1 MYRICTFDEIA
12 ERGIAAFSPEKFD
25 VAENLERPHAILLRS
40 HNLTIEELD
49 TDIVAIA
56 RAGAGVNNIPVDA
69 CTERGIVVFNTPG
82 ANANSVKEIVLAA
95 LLLSARDI
103 VGGMRFVRTL
113 QDARSE
119 IDVQAKVESEK
130 KRFKGRELTGRT
142 LGIVGL
148 GSVGSMV
155 AKAALDLG
163 MDVIG
168 YDPALSIDAAWRL
181 PSQVTRMESIS
192 DLLSRSE
199 LVSLHVPAN
208 SETVSMINAETLRSF
223 QPGTAL
229 LNFAREEIVDVPA
242 VVEALDSGVLSY
254 YFTDFPN
261 SILSGHERAHAMPHL
276 GASTTEAEEN
286 CALMAANQLDSFLR
300 FGNVEN
306 SVNFPT
312 ITLEPSEGHRIGI
325 SNKNVAGSLGG
336 LLSVLADRQINVID
350 LINKSRGEIAYNLID
365 IAEPPSE
372 QVLSD
377 LLAIET
383 VMGVR
388 AIESEIR

>member
-1 MYRICTFDEIA
+1 MYRIRTFDNIA
-12 ERGIAAFSPEKFD
+12 ERGIAAFAADKFQVD
-25 VAENLERPHAILLRS
+25 EDLKSPHAILLRS
-40 HNLTIEELD
+40 HNLTIDELD
-49 TDIVAIA
+49 TYVAAVA
-56 RAGAGVNNIPVDA
+56 RAGAGVNNIPVDV

-95 LLLSARDI
+95 LLLSVRDI

-113 QDARSE
+113 QDVKEE
-119 IDVQAKVESEK
+119 IDVGAKVELEK
-130 KRFKGRELTGRT
+130 RRFRGRELTGRT
-142 LGIVGL
+142 LGVVGL
-148 GSVGSMV
+148 GSVGSLV

-163 MDVIG
+163 MDVVG

-181 PSQVTRMESIS
+181 PSAVVRMENLSS
-192 DLLSRSE
+192 LFSRSE

-208 SETVSMINAETLRSF
+208 PETSSMINAETLASF
-223 QPGTAL
+223 RPGTAL

-242 VVEALDSGVLSY
+242 VVNALDTGILSY
-254 YFTDFPN
+254 YFTDFP
-261 SILSGHERAHAMPHL
+261 SSLLSGHERAQAMPHL

-286 CALMAANQLDSFLR
+286 CAVMAARQLDTFLR
-300 FGNVEN
+300 YGNIEN

-312 ITLEPSEGHRIGI
+312 ISMEPSEGHRIGI
-325 SNKNVAGSLGG
+325 SNKNVAGSLGE

-365 IAEPPSE
+365 IADPPSE
-372 QVLSD
+372 PMLSD

-383 VMGVR
+383 VIGVR
-388 AIESEIR
+388 AMPNELV

>member
-40 HNLTIEELD
+40 HNLTIEEWD

>member
-12 ERGIAAFSPEKFD
+12 ECGIAAFSTEKFE

-142 LGIVGL
+142 LGVVGL

-223 QPGTAL
+223 QSGTAL

-300 FGNVEN
+300 FGNIEN

-383 VMGVR
+383 VLRVR

>member
-1 MYRICTFDEIA
+1 MF
-12 ERGIAAFSPEKFD
+12 AADKFD
-25 VAENLERPHAILLRS
+25 VAGDVKRPHAILLRS
-40 HNLTIEELD
+40 HYLSIDELD
-49 TDIVAIA
+49 DEVAAVA

-113 QDARSE
+113 QDVNEE
-119 IDVQAKVESEK
+119 IDVHAKVELEK
-130 KRFKGRELTGRT
+130 KRFSGRELTGRT
-142 LGIVGL
+142 LGVVGL
-148 GSVGSMV
+148 GSVGSLV

-163 MDVIG
+163 MDVVG

-181 PSQVTRMESIS
+181 PSQVVRMENLPS
-192 DLLSRSE
+192 LFSRSE
-199 LVSLHVPAN
+199 LISLHVPAN
-208 SETVSMINAETLRSF
+208 QETRSMINAEALASF
-223 QPGTAL
+223 RPGTAL

-242 VVEALDSGVLSY
+242 VVNALDEGILSY

-261 SILSGHERAHAMPHL
+261 SLLSGHERAHAMPHL
-276 GASTTEAEEN
+276 GASTTEAEEK
-286 CALMAANQLDSFLR
+286 CAVMAASQLDTFLQ
-300 FGNVEN
+300 FGNIEN

-312 ITLEPSEGHRIGI
+312 ISMEPSEGYRIGI
-325 SNKNVAGSLGG
+325 SNRNVAGSLGG

-365 IAEPPSE
+365 IAEPPND
-372 QVLSD
+372 QILAD
-377 LLAIET
+377 LLAIKT
-383 VMGVR
+383 VIGVR
-388 AIESEIR
+388 AMANEIT

>member
-1 MYRICTFDEIA
+1 MYRIRTFDNIA
-12 ERGIAAFSPEKFD
+12 ERGIAAFAADKFQVD
-25 VAENLERPHAILLRS
+25 EDLKSPHAILLRS
-40 HNLTIEELD
+40 HNLTIDELD
-49 TDIVAIA
+49 TYVAAVA
-56 RAGAGVNNIPVDA
+56 RAGAGVNNIPVDV

-95 LLLSARDI
+95 LLLSVRDI

-113 QDARSE
+113 QDVKEE
-119 IDVQAKVESEK
+119 IDVGAKVELEK
-130 KRFKGRELTGRT
+130 RRFRGRELTGRT
-142 LGIVGL
+142 LGVVGL
-148 GSVGSMV
+148 GSVGSLV

-163 MDVIG
+163 MDVVG

-181 PSQVTRMESIS
+181 PSAVVRMENLSS
-192 DLLSRSE
+192 LFSRSE

-208 SETVSMINAETLRSF
+208 PETSSMINAETLASF
-223 QPGTAL
+223 RPGTAL

-242 VVEALDSGVLSY
+242 VVNALDTGILSY
-254 YFTDFPN
+254 YFTDFP
-261 SILSGHERAHAMPHL
+261 SSLLSGHERAHAMPHL

-286 CALMAANQLDSFLR
+286 CAVMAARQLDTFLR
-300 FGNVEN
+300 YGNIEN

-312 ITLEPSEGHRIGI
+312 ISMEPSEGHRIGI
-325 SNKNVAGSLGG
+325 SNKNVAGSLGE

-365 IAEPPSE
+365 IADPPSE
-372 QVLSD
+372 PMLSD

-383 VMGVR
+383 VISVR
-388 AIESEIR
+388 AMPNEIV

>member
-1 MYRICTFDEIA
+1 MYRIRTLDNIA
-12 ERGIAAFSPEKFD
+12 ERGITTFAADKFH
-25 VAENLERPHAILLRS
+25 VAGDMKRPHAILLRS
-40 HNLTIEELD
+40 HYLSIDELGD
-49 TDIVAIA
+49 EVAAVA

-113 QDARSE
+113 QDVNEE
-119 IDVQAKVESEK
+119 IDVHAKVELEK
-130 KRFKGRELTGRT
+130 KRFSGRELTGRT
-142 LGIVGL
+142 LGVVGL
-148 GSVGSMV
+148 GSVGSLV

-163 MDVIG
+163 MDVVG

-181 PSQVTRMESIS
+181 PSQVVRMENLPS
-192 DLLSRSE
+192 LFSRSE
-199 LVSLHVPAN
+199 LISLHVPAN
-208 SETVSMINAETLRSF
+208 PETRSMINAETLASF
-223 QPGTAL
+223 RPGTAL

-242 VVEALDSGVLSY
+242 VVNALDEGILSY

-261 SILSGHERAHAMPHL
+261 SLLSGHERAHAMPHL
-276 GASTTEAEEN
+276 GASTTEAEEK
-286 CALMAANQLDSFLR
+286 CAVMAASQLDTFLQ
-300 FGNVEN
+300 FGNIEN

-312 ITLEPSEGHRIGI
+312 ISMEPSEGYRIGI
-325 SNKNVAGSLGG
+325 SNRNVAGSLGG

-365 IAEPPSE
+365 IAEPPND
-372 QVLSD
+372 QILAD
-377 LLAIET
+377 LLAIKT
-383 VMGVR
+383 VIGVR
-388 AIESEIR
+388 AMANEIT

>member
-1 MYRICTFDEIA
+1 MF
-12 ERGIAAFSPEKFD
+12 AADKFD
-25 VAENLERPHAILLRS
+25 VAGDVKRPHAILLRS
-40 HNLTIEELD
+40 HYLSIDELD
-49 TDIVAIA
+49 DEVAAVA

-113 QDARSE
+113 QDVNEE
-119 IDVQAKVESEK
+119 IDVHAKVELEK
-130 KRFKGRELTGRT
+130 KRFSGRELTGRT
-142 LGIVGL
+142 LGVVGL
-148 GSVGSMV
+148 GSVGSLV

-163 MDVIG
+163 MDVVG

-181 PSQVTRMESIS
+181 PSQVVRMENLPS
-192 DLLSRSE
+192 LFSRSE
-199 LVSLHVPAN
+199 LISLHVPAN
-208 SETVSMINAETLRSF
+208 PETRSMINAETLASF
-223 QPGTAL
+223 RPGTAL

-242 VVEALDSGVLSY
+242 VVNALDEGILSY

-261 SILSGHERAHAMPHL
+261 SLLSGHERAHAMPHL
-276 GASTTEAEEN
+276 GASTTEAEEK
-286 CALMAANQLDSFLR
+286 CAVMAASQLDTFLQ
-300 FGNVEN
+300 FGNIEN

-312 ITLEPSEGHRIGI
+312 ISLEPSEGYRIGI
-325 SNKNVAGSLGG
+325 SNRNVAGSLGG

-365 IAEPPSE
+365 IAEPPND
-372 QVLSD
+372 QILAD
-377 LLAIET
+377 LLAIKT
-383 VMGVR
+383 VIGVR
-388 AIESEIR
+388 AMANEIT

>member
-1 MYRICTFDEIA
+1 MYRIRTFDNIA
-12 ERGIAAFSPEKFD
+12 ERGIAAFAADKFQVD
-25 VAENLERPHAILLRS
+25 EDLKSPHAILLRS
-40 HNLTIEELD
+40 HNLTIDELD
-49 TDIVAIA
+49 TYVAAVA
-56 RAGAGVNNIPVDA
+56 RAGAGVNNIPVDV

-95 LLLSARDI
+95 LLLSVRDI

-113 QDARSE
+113 QDIKEE
-119 IDVQAKVESEK
+119 IDVGAKVELEK
-130 KRFKGRELTGRT
+130 RRFRGRELTGRT
-142 LGIVGL
+142 LGVVGL
-148 GSVGSMV
+148 GSVGSLV

-163 MDVIG
+163 MDVVG

-181 PSQVTRMESIS
+181 PSAVVRMENLSS
-192 DLLSRSE
+192 LFSRSE

-208 SETVSMINAETLRSF
+208 PETSSMINAETLASF
-223 QPGTAL
+223 RPGTAL

-242 VVEALDSGVLSY
+242 VVNALDTGILSY
-254 YFTDFPN
+254 YFTDFP
-261 SILSGHERAHAMPHL
+261 SSLLSGHERAHAMPHL

-286 CALMAANQLDSFLR
+286 CAVMAARQLDTFLR
-300 FGNVEN
+300 YGNIEN

-312 ITLEPSEGHRIGI
+312 ISMEPSEGHRIGI
-325 SNKNVAGSLGG
+325 SNKNVAGSLGE

-365 IAEPPSE
+365 IADPPSE
-372 QVLSD
+372 PMLSD

-383 VMGVR
+383 VIGVR
-388 AIESEIR
+388 AMPNELV

>member
-1 MYRICTFDEIA
+1 MYRIRTLDNIA
-12 ERGIAAFSPEKFD
+12 ERGITTFAADKFD
-25 VAENLERPHAILLRS
+25 VAGDMKRPHAILLRS
-40 HNLTIEELD
+40 HYLSIDELD
-49 TDIVAIA
+49 DEVAAVA

-113 QDARSE
+113 QDVNEE
-119 IDVQAKVESEK
+119 IDVHAKVELEK
-130 KRFKGRELTGRT
+130 KRFSGRELTGRT
-142 LGIVGL
+142 LGVVGL
-148 GSVGSMV
+148 GSVGSLV

-163 MDVIG
+163 MDVVG

-181 PSQVTRMESIS
+181 PSQVVRMENLPS
-192 DLLSRSE
+192 LFSRSE
-199 LVSLHVPAN
+199 LISLHVPAN
-208 SETVSMINAETLRSF
+208 PETRSMINAETLASF
-223 QPGTAL
+223 RPGTAL

-242 VVEALDSGVLSY
+242 VVNALDEGILSY

-261 SILSGHERAHAMPHL
+261 SLLSGHERAHAMPHL
-276 GASTTEAEEN
+276 GASTTEAEEK
-286 CALMAANQLDSFLR
+286 CAVMAASQLDTFLQ
-300 FGNVEN
+300 FGNIEN

-312 ITLEPSEGHRIGI
+312 ISMEPSEGYRIGI
-325 SNKNVAGSLGG
+325 SNRNVAGSLGG

-365 IAEPPSE
+365 IAEPPND
-372 QVLSD
+372 QILAD
-377 LLAIET
+377 LLAIKT
-383 VMGVR
+383 VIGVR
-388 AIESEIR
+388 AMANEIT

>member
-1 MYRICTFDEIA
+1 M
-12 ERGIAAFSPEKFD
+12 
-25 VAENLERPHAILLRS
+25 
-40 HNLTIEELD
+40 
-49 TDIVAIA
+49 
-56 RAGAGVNNIPVDA
+56 
-69 CTERGIVVFNTPG
+69 VFNTPG

-113 QDARSE
+113 QDVKGK
-119 IDVQAKVESEK
+119 IDVHAKVESEK

-142 LGIVGL
+142 LGVVGL

-163 MDVIG
+163 MDVVG
-168 YDPALSIDAAWRL
+168 HDPALSIDAAWRL
-181 PSQVTRMESIS
+181 PSEVTRMENLA

-208 SETVSMINAETLRSF
+208 AETISMINAETLASF
-223 QPGTAL
+223 RPGTAL

-242 VVEALDSGVLSY
+242 VVGALDSGVLSY

-276 GASTTEAEEN
+276 GASTMEAEEN
-286 CALMAANQLDSFLR
+286 CALMAANQLDSFLQ
-300 FGNVEN
+300 FGNIEN
-306 SVNFPT
+306 SVNFPA
-312 ITLEPSEGHRIGI
+312 ISMEPSEGHRIGI
-325 SNKNVAGSLGG
+325 SNRNVAGSLGG
-336 LLSVLADRQINVID
+336 LLSVFAERQINVID

-388 AIESEIR
+388 AIESEIA

>member
-142 LGIVGL
+142 LGVVGL

-300 FGNVEN
+300 FGNIEN

-312 ITLEPSEGHRIGI
+312 IALEPSEGHRIGI

>member
-1 MYRICTFDEIA
+1 MYRIRTLDNIA
-12 ERGIAAFSPEKFD
+12 ERGITTFAADKFD
-25 VAENLERPHAILLRS
+25 VAGDMKRPHAILLRS
-40 HNLTIEELD
+40 HYLSIDELD
-49 TDIVAIA
+49 DEVAAVA

-113 QDARSE
+113 QDVNEE
-119 IDVQAKVESEK
+119 IDVHAKVELEK
-130 KRFKGRELTGRT
+130 KRFGGRELTGRT
-142 LGIVGL
+142 LGVVGL
-148 GSVGSMV
+148 GSVGSLV

-163 MDVIG
+163 MDVVG

-181 PSQVTRMESIS
+181 PSQVVRMENLPS
-192 DLLSRSE
+192 LFSRSE
-199 LVSLHVPAN
+199 LISLHVPAN
-208 SETVSMINAETLRSF
+208 PETRSMINAETLASF
-223 QPGTAL
+223 RPGTAL

-242 VVEALDSGVLSY
+242 VVNALDEGILSY

-261 SILSGHERAHAMPHL
+261 SLLSGHERAHAMPHL
-276 GASTTEAEEN
+276 GASTTEAEEK
-286 CALMAANQLDSFLR
+286 CAVMAASQLDTFLQ
-300 FGNVEN
+300 FGNIEN

-312 ITLEPSEGHRIGI
+312 ISMEPSEGYRIGI
-325 SNKNVAGSLGG
+325 SNRNVAGSLGG

-365 IAEPPSE
+365 IAEPPND
-372 QVLSD
+372 QILAD
-377 LLAIET
+377 LLAIKT
-383 VMGVR
+383 VIGVR
-388 AIESEIR
+388 AMANEIT

>member
-1 MYRICTFDEIA
+1 MYRIRTFDNIA
-12 ERGIAAFSPEKFD
+12 DRGIAAFAAGKFQ
-25 VAENLERPHAILLRS
+25 VAEDLKSPHAILLRS
-40 HNLTIEELD
+40 HNLTIDELD
-49 TDIVAIA
+49 THVAAVA
-56 RAGAGVNNIPVDA
+56 RAGAGVNNIPVDV

-82 ANANSVKEIVLAA
+82 ANANSVKEVVLAA

-113 QDARSE
+113 QDVKEE
-119 IDVQAKVESEK
+119 IDVSAKVESEK
-130 KRFKGRELTGRT
+130 KRFRGRELTGRT
-142 LGIVGL
+142 LGVIGL
-148 GSVGSMV
+148 GSVGSIV

-163 MDVIG
+163 MDVVG

-181 PSQVTRMESIS
+181 PSQVVRMENLSS
-192 DLLSRSE
+192 LFSRSE

-208 SETVSMINAETLRSF
+208 PETSSMINAETLASF
-223 QPGTAL
+223 RPGTAL

-242 VVEALDSGVLSY
+242 VVNALDTGILSY

-261 SILSGHERAHAMPHL
+261 SLLSGHDRAHAMPHI

-286 CALMAANQLDSFLR
+286 CAVMAARQLDTFLQY
-300 FGNVEN
+300 GNIEN

-312 ITLEPSEGHRIGI
+312 ISMEPSEGHRIGI

-365 IAEPPSE
+365 IADPPSD
-372 QVLSD
+372 QILAD

-383 VMGVR
+383 VIGVR
-388 AIESEIR
+388 AIANEIP

>member
-1 MYRICTFDEIA
+1 MYRIRTFDNIA
-12 ERGIAAFSPEKFD
+12 ERGIAAFAADKFQVD
-25 VAENLERPHAILLRS
+25 EDLKSPHAILLRS
-40 HNLTIEELD
+40 HNLTIDELD
-49 TDIVAIA
+49 TYVAAVA
-56 RAGAGVNNIPVDA
+56 RAGAGVNNIPVDV

-95 LLLSARDI
+95 LLLSVRDI

-113 QDARSE
+113 QDVKEE
-119 IDVQAKVESEK
+119 IDVGAKVELEK
-130 KRFKGRELTGRT
+130 RRFRGRELTGRT
-142 LGIVGL
+142 LGVVGL
-148 GSVGSMV
+148 GSVGSLV

-163 MDVIG
+163 MDVVG

-181 PSQVTRMESIS
+181 PSAVVRMENLSS
-192 DLLSRSE
+192 LFSRSE

-208 SETVSMINAETLRSF
+208 PETSSMINAETLASF
-223 QPGTAL
+223 RPGTAL

-242 VVEALDSGVLSY
+242 VVNALDTGILSY
-254 YFTDFPN
+254 YFTDFP
-261 SILSGHERAHAMPHL
+261 SSLLSGHERAHAMPHL

-286 CALMAANQLDSFLR
+286 CAVMAARQLDTFLR
-300 FGNVEN
+300 YGNIEN

-312 ITLEPSEGHRIGI
+312 ISMEPSEGHRIGI
-325 SNKNVAGSLGG
+325 SNKNVAGSLGE

-365 IAEPPSE
+365 IADPPSDPM
-372 QVLSD
+372 LSD

-383 VMGVR
+383 VIGVR
-388 AIESEIR
+388 AMPNELV